1 VRKYL
6 GYSHIPQ
13 HCASQV
19 NIFAIAVLSPY
30 LNFHRP
36 CHFPTEVTDRKGRIR
51 KRYRYG
57 DMMTPFEKFRS
68 LPGAETCLKKGVTM
82 PMPDAIAA
90 ECSDNDTAQR
100 LNEARARLFQS
111 INKSQQRAA

>member
-1 VRKYL
+1 
-6 GYSHIPQ
+6 
-13 HCASQV
+13 
-19 NIFAIAVLSPY
+19 
-30 LNFHRP
+30 
-36 CHFPTEVTDRKGRIR
+36 
-51 KRYRYG
+51 
-57 DMMTPFEKFRS
+57 
-68 LPGAETCLKKGVTM
+68 M